1 MVAAHVPLF
10 QIRLVLRRV
19 QKWSPVSCCNV
30 SMSPFRTECAR
41 VIRRFGGVRG
51 GSGGVRG
58 GGSGGFGGSGP
69 DEAVATGSVERTRET
84 KRKTIRM
91 CAGWHQMHN
100 TAKDSETTMRATRRK
115 TRSA

>member
-19 QKWSPVSCCNV
+19 QKWSPASCCNV
-30 SMSPFRTECAR
+30 SMSPFRTERAR
-41 VIRRFGGVRG
+41 VIRRFGSSRGVRG
-51 GSGGVRG
+51 FGGSGVRG
-58 GGSGGFGGSGP
+58 LGGSGP

-100 TAKDSETTMRATRRK
+100 TAKDSEMTMRNARRK

>member
-1 MVAAHVPLF
+1 MVACELLQREHVSIPH
-10 QIRLVLRRV
+10 
-19 QKWSPVSCCNV
+19 
-30 SMSPFRTECAR
+30 
-41 VIRRFGGVRG
+41 GVREG
-51 GSGGVRG
+51 DSEVREFE
-58 GGSGGFGGSGP
+58 GGFGGSGP
-69 DEAVATGSVERTRET
+69 DEAIATGSVERTRET

>member
-1 MVAAHVPLF
+1 MVAAHAPLF

-41 VIRRFGGVRG
+41 VIRRFGSSRG
-51 GSGGVRG
+51 GSGVR
-58 GGSGGFGGSGP
+58 GFGGSGP
-69 DEAVATGSVERTRET
+69 DEAIATGSVERTRET

-100 TAKDSETTMRATRRK
+100 TAQDSETTMRATRRK

>member
-41 VIRRFGGVRG
+41 VIRRFGSSRGVR
-51 GSGGVRG
+51 
-58 GGSGGFGGSGP
+58 GFGGSGP

-100 TAKDSETTMRATRRK
+100 TAKDSEMTMRNARRK